1 MLYRYRLRSIVA
13 TIMLAGCLPAGIASC
28 NKIMDVP
35 PPDDKLPARK
45 VFTNLPQATGAVM
58 GMYGAITSSPL
69 FISNAGLSVYP
80 SLVADEFTV
89 NKTSDNNLKGF
100 AANNISPD
108 DEIGLG
114 ANLWSASYRIIGHAN
129 NVLEGLL
136 GSPLPENEKAPLRGE
151 ALIIRAW
158 HYFYL
163 CQLFGDVPLITDTDV
178 ERNNKLARSARE
190 AVTAQA
196 FRDLEE
202 ALELLPDTYRGEGK
216 LRVNKAVARS
226 LLARQAL
233 FDQRWEQADYYAG
246 AVIGDDRFR
255 LEEDLRSV
263 FSTES
268 REAIWQFTA
277 REEDPFAT
285 AAAGVF
291 VPSSPAEQPSFILT
305 RSLSLA
311 FEAGDRRKT
320 NWLNQNPANPQQHYP
335 FKYTQREGLPRK
347 EGNVLIRL
355 GEVLLIR
362 AEARARMDN
371 PEAGWQ
377 DLNRI
382 RLRAGL
388 PALAGNKQQLISAVM
403 NERRLELM
411 GENGSRWFDLK
422 RTGTIDSV
430 MREEKGS
437 NWQSTDALFPI
448 PASQIRMNGNL
459 SQNAGYH

>member
-1 MLYRYRLRSIVA
+1 MFYRLRLRSMAA
-13 TIMLAGCLPAGIASC
+13 TVMLAGCLPAGITSC
-28 NKIMDVP
+28 KKLVAVP
-35 PPDDKLPARK
+35 PPDDKLPTRK
-45 VFTNLPQATGAVM
+45 VFTSLPQATGAVI

-80 SLVADEFTV
+80 ALVADEFTV
-89 NKTSDNNLKGF
+89 NNTSDKDLRGF
-100 AANNISPD
+100 AANDISPD
-108 DEIGLG
+108 DDIGLG

-136 GSPLPENEKAPLRGE
+136 GSPLPESEKAPLRGE
-151 ALIIRAW
+151 ALVIRAW

-163 CQLFGDVPLITDTDV
+163 CLLFGDVPLITDTDV
-178 ERNNKLARSARE
+178 ERNNKLPRSPKE
-190 AVTAQA
+190 QVIAQVLS
-196 FRDLEE
+196 DLEE
-202 ALELLPDTYRGEGK
+202 ALGLLPDNYRGDGK

-233 FDQRWEQADYYAG
+233 FNQRWEQADYYAG
-246 AVIGDDRFR
+246 TVINDDRFR
-255 LEEDLRSV
+255 LEENLRTV
-263 FSTES
+263 FSTGS

-277 REEDPFAT
+277 RPEDPFAT

-291 VPSSPAEQPSFILT
+291 VPSTPAEQPHFVVT
-305 RSLSLA
+305 RSLNNA
-311 FEAGDRRKT
+311 FETGDRRKT
-320 NWLNQNPANPQQHYP
+320 DWLGQSASGQPLYYP
-335 FKYTQREGLPRK
+335 FKYTQREGFPRR

-362 AEARARMDN
+362 AEARARMDRSE
-371 PEAGWQ
+371 EAWQ
-377 DLNRI
+377 DLNRV

-388 PALAGNKQQLISAVM
+388 PALSGNKQQLIRAVI

-422 RTGTIDSV
+422 RTGEIDKV

-437 NWQSTDALFPI
+437 SWQSTDALFPI
-448 PASQIRMNGNL
+448 PASQIRINSNL
-459 SQNAGYH
+459 TQNAGYY